1 MTAAL
6 KKKAADRGKSR
17 QSSVGAAQ
25 DADLLVA
32 IAAGDAQAFGEIL
45 RRFQDRVVNL
55 VYRMVGNWDT
65 ALDLA
70 QDAFLRIHRRAETFR
85 PDGNAGSWILAVAV
99 NLTRDYLRSG
109 RNRILFLDR
118 MEIASNDGSDGRGR
132 SGPETP
138 SEQLE
143 REERRQLVH
152 KVLAELPEFPRTMLL
167 LRDFEGLSYQDISEI
182 LECEVGTVKSRIHR
196 ARKQFEE
203 LFERYL

>member
-6 KKKAADRGKSR
+6 KKKPAVFRDAPDGER
-17 QSSVGAAQ
+17 VT

-32 IAAGDAQAFGEIL
+32 IATGDAHAFTELL

-65 ALDLA
+65 ALDLG
-70 QDAFLRIHRRAETFR
+70 QDAFLKIHRRAETFR
-85 PDGNAGSWILAVAV
+85 PEGNAPSWILAVAV
-99 NLTRDYLRSG
+99 NVARDYLRG
-109 RNRILFLDR
+109 GKRILYLDR
-118 MEIASNDGSDGRGR
+118 MDIAGDGNDGRGR
-132 SGPETP
+132 SAPETP

-143 REERRQLVH
+143 REERRELVH
-152 KVLAELPEFPRTMLL
+152 RVLAELPEFPRTMLL
-167 LRDFEGLSYQDISEI
+167 LRDFENMSYQDISEI
-182 LECEVGTVKSRIHR
+182 LGCEVGTVKSRIHR